1 MVAVMTESGNGAET
15 KSAAPSARARSHL
28 RQVVMALAAVAA
40 GSIFVV
46 KGMMAGRVRYLE
58 T

>member
-1 MVAVMTESGNGAET
+1 MTESGIGAET

-40 GSIFVV
+40 CTFFVV
-46 KGMMAGRVRYLE
+46 KGKPPSDLFVTNRE
-58 T
+58 